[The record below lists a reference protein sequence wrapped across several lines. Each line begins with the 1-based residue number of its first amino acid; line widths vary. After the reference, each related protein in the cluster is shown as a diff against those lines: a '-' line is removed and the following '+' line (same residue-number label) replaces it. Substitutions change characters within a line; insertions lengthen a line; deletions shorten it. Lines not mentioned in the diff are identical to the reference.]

1 MEESCD
7 DDVARYKASGVFVV
21 PVVVKRERERVDK
34 AWPSR
39 LRPSDGSVLFWCVQT
54 VITCYNN
61 WKTVAIE
68 ADENMRVNKRSS
80 SGRMMG
86 PQSITHKNQK
96 NTTHPGPSVAK
107 APAEPAE
114 ILIPCL
120 FFCISFYRW
129 WTSIIFITRRTNCWA
144 RPVNNS
150 WASRWRRSS
159 KRFCRRSKDTC
170 EQY

>member
-1 MEESCD
+1 MEESCGEDD
-7 DDVARYKASGVFVV
+7 DDVEWRDKESGVFVV
-21 PVVVKRERERVDK
+21 TSSCKEKESWNPL
-34 AWPSR
+34 WPSR
-39 LRPSDGSVLFWCVQT
+39 LRPSDGSVT
-54 VITCYNN
+54 VSSLRRR
-61 WKTVAIE
+61 
-68 ADENMRVNKRSS
+68 ENMRVNKRSS

-86 PQSITHKNQK
+86 PQSITHKIKTQ
-96 NTTHPGPSVAK
+96 HIRPSVAK
-107 APAEPAE
+107 VPAAPAE

-159 KRFCRRSKDTC
+159 KRFCRRSKATC
-170 EQY
+170 EPF